1 MLILWFAMKHSKR
14 CINRLK
20 KSLGPDNILT
30 NWSALHAYSSDAS
43 PYSVT
48 PLAVARIH
56 SEEHAVLAREICS
69 DEGVS
74 IHPRGGGS
82 GLAGGALGEGVILD
96 FSQLNRIKTI
106 DKAGGTVDVD
116 AGLVCEVLSNRLG
129 SLGLMFAPD
138 PSSADTCQI
147 GGMLANN
154 SSGTRSVKYGT
165 TADHVEM
172 VDVLLPDGNR
182 FQLKDLTVGSPEFDK
197 LLSTYNPFNTIY
209 KIIVANAD
217 LIRAKF
223 PRLKKN
229 SSGYNLLSVVD
240 KLDEG
245 IFSLPRLFVGSEGTL
260 GIFLGARLRVVAKP
274 SRKITFQV
282 LFRSLDDVGDAVAE
296 ILPTDPAAL
305 ELVDGSS
312 LDLIGREE
320 FEIPADAGAMLL
332 IEYDEEPF
340 AEKVEIARQV
350 VSKHDLVSNP
360 IVETDPEK
368 VSALWKARKAIVPIL
383 YRYPGRA
390 KPFGFIEDVELP
402 TERVSEFIRFVSQ
415 LFETEA
421 LTAGIYGHIGD
432 GNLHIRPVLDLST
445 SSGLKSARRIYER
458 VYEMVISLNGSI
470 TSEHGDGRLRAPMVE
485 RLYGPELYKIFQKIH
500 FELNPDRSVNP
511 DVKLSKIEFTEK
523 FDFEKVT
530 RQCASCGKCNIY
542 CPAYDI
548 YSTEEMSARGW
559 VRIMLTSDYNYKNVK
574 HLIDGCLNCKNCHIV
589 CPAGVD
595 VSRYVTERRS
605 ERKGIIARR
614 ILALQQKGEGFD
626 KWVRRFGKMTAMID
640 NVPARFLMDAAS
652 RPFVHLDRRRILPRF
667 AKKTLP
673 ERYPELVEKENAE
686 VAYFYGCADKMLDLG
701 SGPAAIQVLKKAG
714 FSVCLPEQYC
724 CGMPQQTYGFFD
736 YERELARRNIDSL
749 LRFDSIV
756 TTCATC
762 LGELMHYPELLEDDA
777 EYSELACKLADR
789 CYDITEFL
797 WKRADLKFCET
808 KHRRRVAFHQP
819 CHLREVGR
827 VDETHRLIESLPG
840 ITLAPM
846 RDADR
851 CCGAAGTYNVF
862 QYENSMKIF
871 ERKKRGFLD
880 SGAELVVSSC
890 PTCVLQ
896 FIDGLKAPDKVLHVV
911 ELINDS
917 MV

>member
-1 MLILWFAMKHSKR
+1 MRHSKR

-56 SEEHAVLAREICS
+56 SEKHVVLVREICS

-106 DKAGGTVDVD
+106 DKAGGVVDVE
-116 AGLVCEVLSNRLG
+116 AGLVCDGLSNRLAP
-129 SLGLMFAPD
+129 LGLMFAPD

-154 SSGTRSVKYGT
+154 ASGSRSVKYGT

-182 FQLKDLTVGSPEFDK
+182 FQLEDMKVGSPEFDQ

-209 KIIVANAD
+209 KILVANAD
-217 LIRAKF
+217 LIRTKF

-229 SSGYNLLSVVD
+229 SSGYNLLAVID

-260 GIFLGARLRVVAKP
+260 GIFLGARLRLVVKP

-296 ILPTDPAAL
+296 ILPTNPAAL
-305 ELVDGSS
+305 ELIDGSS

-320 FEIPADAGAMLL
+320 FEIPADADAMLL
-332 IEYDEEPF
+332 VEYDEEPF
-340 AEKVEIARQV
+340 AEKVEITRQV
-350 VSKHDLVSNP
+350 VSKHDLVCSP
-360 IVETDPEK
+360 IVESDPEK
-368 VSALWKARKAIVPIL
+368 LSALWKARKAIVPIL
-383 YRYPGRA
+383 YRHPGRA
-390 KPFGFIEDVELP
+390 KPFGFIEDVGLP

-415 LFETEA
+415 LFEAEK
-421 LTAGIYGHIGD
+421 LPAGIYGHIGD

-445 SSGLKSARRIYER
+445 SGGLKSARKIYER
-458 VYEMVISLNGSI
+458 VYEMAISLNGSI
-470 TSEHGDGRLRAPMVE
+470 TSEHGDGRLRAAMVE

-500 FELNPDRSVNP
+500 FELNPERSVNP
-511 DVKLSKIEFTEK
+511 DVKLSKVEFTEK

-530 RQCASCGKCNIY
+530 RQCASCGKCNSY
-542 CPAYDI
+542 CPAYDV

-559 VRIMLTSDYNYKNVK
+559 VRIMLTSDYDHKNVK
-574 HLIDGCLNCKNCHIV
+574 HLIDGCLNCKNCLIV

-605 ERKGIIARR
+605 EKKGKIARR
-614 ILALQQKGEGFD
+614 VFDLQQKGEDFD
-626 KWVRRFGKMTAMID
+626 KWVRRFGKMSAMID
-640 NVPARFLMDAAS
+640 NTPARFLMDVAS

-701 SGPAAIQVLKKAG
+701 SGPAAIEVLQKAG
-714 FSVCLPEQYC
+714 FSACLPEQYC
-724 CGMPQQTYGFFD
+724 CGMPQQTYGFFE
-736 YERELARRNIDSL
+736 YEKEFARRNIDSL

-762 LGELMHYPELLEDDA
+762 LGELLHYPELLEDDA
-777 EYSELACKLADR
+777 EYSELACMLADR
-789 CYDITEFL
+789 SYDITEFL

-808 KHRRRVAFHQP
+808 KHRKRVAFHQP
-819 CHLREVGR
+819 CHLREVER
-827 VDETHRLIESLPG
+827 VEETHRLIESLPG

-862 QYENSMKIF
+862 QYENSMRIF

>member
-1 MLILWFAMKHSKR
+1 
-14 CINRLK
+14 
-20 KSLGPDNILT
+20 
-30 NWSALHAYSSDAS
+30 
-43 PYSVT
+43 VT

-56 SEEHAVLAREICS
+56 SEEHVVLVTEICS

-96 FSQLNRIKTI
+96 FSQLNRIKTVN
-106 DKAGGTVDVD
+106 KAGGTVDVE
-116 AGLVCEVLSNRLG
+116 AGLVCEELSKRLAP
-129 SLGLMFAPD
+129 LGLMFAPD

-165 TADHVEM
+165 TADHVAV

-182 FQLKDLTVGSPEFDK
+182 FQLKDLKVGSPEFDQ
-197 LLSTYNPFNTIY
+197 LLTAYNPFNTIY
-209 KIIVANAD
+209 KILVANSD

-274 SRKITFQV
+274 SRKITLQV

-296 ILPTDPAAL
+296 ILPTNPAAL
-305 ELVDGSS
+305 ELIDGSS

-320 FEIPADAGAMLL
+320 YGIPADADAMLL
-332 IEYDEEPF
+332 VEFDEEPF
-340 AEKVEIARQV
+340 AEKVEITRQV
-350 VSKHDLVSNP
+350 VSKQDLVCSP
-360 IVETDPEK
+360 IAESDPEK

-402 TERVSEFIRFVSQ
+402 TERVSEFIRFASQ
-415 LFETEA
+415 LFEAAE
-421 LTAGIYGHIGD
+421 LPAGIYGHIGD

-445 SSGLKSARRIYER
+445 SGGLKMARRIYEQ
-458 VYEMVISLNGSI
+458 VYEMAISLNGSI

-485 RLYGPELYKIFQKIH
+485 SLYGPELYRIFRKIH
-500 FELNPDRSVNP
+500 FELNPERSVNP
-511 DVKLSKIEFTEK
+511 DVKLSTVEFTEK

-530 RQCASCGKCNIY
+530 RQCASCGKCNHY
-542 CPAYDI
+542 CPAYDV

-574 HLIDGCLNCKNCHIV
+574 HLIDGCLNCKNCHVV

-605 ERKGIIARR
+605 EKKSRVARR
-614 ILALQQKGEGFD
+614 IFDLQQKGGDFD

-640 NVPARFLMDAAS
+640 NPPARFLMDATS
-652 RPFVHLDRRRILPRF
+652 WPFVHLDRKRILPSYV
-667 AKKTLP
+667 KKALP
-673 ERYPELVEKENAE
+673 ERYPELVEKESAE
-686 VAYFYGCADKMLDLG
+686 VAYFHGCADKMLDLG
-701 SGPAAIQVLKKAG
+701 SGPAAIEVLQKAG
-714 FSVCLPEQYC
+714 YSVCLPEQYC
-724 CGMPQQTYGFFD
+724 CGMPQQTYGFFE
-736 YERELARRNIDSL
+736 YEREFARRNIDSL
-749 LRFDSIV
+749 LRFDSII

-762 LGELMHYPELLEDDA
+762 LGELLHYPELLEDDA

-797 WKRADLKFCET
+797 WKRADLRFGET
-808 KHRRRVAFHQP
+808 KNMRRVAFHQP

-827 VDETHRLIESLPG
+827 VDETHLLIESLPG
-840 ITLAPM
+840 ITLIPM

-862 QYENSMKIF
+862 QYENSMTIF